1 MRVCVTG
8 ATGFL
13 GAHVVAGLVERGDE
27 VRVTV
32 RDRRR
37 IAALAG
43 RDVEIVDGDVLDRRS
58 MRRALDGCDILFHTA
73 GMVASRPRRE
83 VWRVN
88 AIGPRIA
95 VETAAE
101 CGVPRVVI
109 TSSVASIG
117 PAAGDRPA
125 TERNAY
131 PEQGTGLLYTDS
143 KYEGERGALA
153 AGARLGIEV
162 VSVCPSYVLGPA
174 LNRTARGGDVDA
186 NRRQLPARPAAGDRR
201 RLHEHRRRRG
211 RRRRPPARGR
221 ERPRRRALHPRRR
234 QPALVRGDRADR
246 ADLRSAAPA
255 DRAAAR
261 GRRRRRRAEARGRS
275 LRACS
280 RAFA

>member
-13 GAHVVAGLVERGDE
+13 GAHVAARLVERGDE

-43 RDVEIVDGDVLDRRS
+43 RDVELVDADVLDRRS
-58 MRRALDGCDILFHTA
+58 MRRALDGCDALFHTA
-73 GMVASRPRRE
+73 GMVASRPRRQ

-117 PAAGDRPA
+117 PATGDRPA
-125 TERNAY
+125 TERNPY
-131 PEQGTGLLYTDS
+131 PERGTGLLYTDS
-143 KYEGERGALA
+143 KFEGERGAFA
-153 AGARLGIEV
+153 AGARLGIDV

-174 LNRTARGGDVDA
+174 LNRMRAGGDVDA
-186 NRRQLPARPAAGDRR
+186 DRGQLPARPAAGDRR
-201 RLHEHRRRRG
+201 RVHEHRGRRG
-211 RRRRPPARGR
+211 RRRRACAGGRARARGR
-221 ERPRRRALHPRRR
+221 AVHPRWGE
-234 QPALVRGDRADR
+234 PAVVRGDRADR
-246 ADLRSAAPA
+246 THLRRAAPGA
-255 DRAAAR
+255 GPAAR
-261 GRRRRRRAEARGRS
+261 DRR
-275 LRACS
+275 S
-280 RAFA
+280 R